1 MFEKE
6 LENIDYV
13 RSHRFLLIQ
22 AIELAIGVI
31 VVLLLLWF
39 FVIRSPFIRRIY
51 GTPDFDK
58 LEISSLI
65 DRQNLEK
72 KTPIQSSVIRGINVD
87 VQMIFKQKINVT
99 ATVLNIQKYGFWG
112 TYTRGSRGNALYDK
126 IAPFDVAL
134 ACGVAAN
141 KDNLKLM
148 EIKSDYRYFS
158 AQVTGQWRGP
168 FNADEFENY
177 IIIPSNRKVEA
188 ALSLLKK
195 GDIAEFEGYTTE
207 LKNVSTSPE
216 KSNTQA
222 TNQGKVELKN
232 GRNIIKKEATTLYLT
247 KIRFN
252 GYIFQ

>member
-87 VQMIFKQKINVT
+87 VQMI
-99 ATVLNIQKYGFWG
+99 LN
-112 TYTRGSRGNALYDK
+112 
-126 IAPFDVAL
+126 
-134 ACGVAAN
+134 
-141 KDNLKLM
+141 
-148 EIKSDYRYFS
+148 
-158 AQVTGQWRGP
+158 
-168 FNADEFENY
+168 
-177 IIIPSNRKVEA
+177 
-188 ALSLLKK
+188 KK
-195 GDIAEFEGYTTE
+195 
-207 LKNVSTSPE
+207 
-216 KSNTQA
+216 
-222 TNQGKVELKN
+222 
-232 GRNIIKKEATTLYLT
+232 
-247 KIRFN
+247 
-252 GYIFQ
+252 